1 MTSSVSWNWKVKL
14 TGISG
19 KVSLIDEF
27 RKIRSVVAVGNNQVK
42 SQNLPVN
49 DAWEILRIFLLY
61 QVL

>member
-14 TGISG
+14 TGISWE
-19 KVSLIDEF
+19 VFLIDEF

-49 DAWEILRIFLLY
+49 DAWEILRIFLPC
-61 QVL
+61 QVV